1 MGLTILEVRLIL
13 TRRSGKQECLELQK
27 QEAPAG
33 EKQEAPAGE
42 KPEASGR
49 ESWRAESGTVCAE
62 FYTERREKLLTGG
75 VRLRLK
81 AEAFRENDGLCSS
94 EPVRIEIRFPDRPVR
109 MTAMYLHRDW
119 WTRPAFIRTWEEMPE
134 RTQCIYLEYED
145 MFGCLFL
152 MAGEKFKTCARGGK
166 EGYLTLG
173 MTACRGGQTAL
184 EEPVFVMALGDAA
197 LGAVEAAC
205 AGAAAL
211 AGCPGRSEKTYPEM
225 FSWLGWCSWDAFY
238 KEISE
243 QKVCEKAEELREKQA
258 PVRWLLLDDGWLSE
272 RENRLY
278 DLGPEKEKFPE
289 GFAEMTARL
298 KADGRILGVGVWHA
312 LGGYW
317 GGIEPG
323 SPAWQA
329 QRDVLYETVNGKLL
343 PYPDMGKGYV
353 FYGRWYEKLRAQGI
367 DFVKVDGQSAVKNYF
382 DEDTAVCEAAGKL
395 HRALEGAAGCYMG
408 GNLINC
414 MGMAMENIL
423 GRPGSGL
430 SRGSDDFVPDNPG
443 GFAEHLIQNVYNAP
457 YHSFFY
463 YCDWDMFWT
472 DHADAGK
479 HAALRA
485 VSGGPV
491 YCSDRCGETDPAVL
505 RPLAYRDGRILRMQR
520 PALPAQDCLFTD
532 PFADGVVKVTNL
544 GDCGIPG
551 RKAGAVAVFN
561 LSGKK
566 QTFRVSASDVQG
578 LPAGSYRC
586 YDWRECVCHADNA
599 AFTLE
604 ADGYGVYLL
613 LPPCGDTAVVG
624 LADKYMS
631 MLALES
637 VRYLQNGF
645 LACLREPGVFA
656 FCTDRKVARLTVNG
670 TDRLAELRRQGNCCR
685 IDLEQRDGSC
695 RTDLEQDGGNGAPQP
710 AQTVVCVEY
719 AALGDDGNEN
729 GQE

>member
-1 MGLTILEVRLIL
+1 MGLTILEVRLNI

-27 QEAPAG
+27 QEVPAG
-33 EKQEAPAGE
+33 GKQEAAG
-42 KPEASGR
+42 G
-49 ESWRAESGTVCAE
+49 ESWRAESETVRAE
-62 FYTERREKLLTGG
+62 FYTERKEKLLTGG
-75 VRLRLK
+75 VRLNLK
-81 AEAFRENDGLCSS
+81 AEAFRENDGLCSRES
-94 EPVRIEIRFPDRPVR
+94 VRIEVRFSDRPAR

-119 WTRPAFIRTWEEMPE
+119 WTRPAFIRSWEEMPE
-134 RTQCIYLEYED
+134 RTQCIYLDYESA
-145 MFGCLFL
+145 FGCIFL
-152 MAGEKFKTCARGGK
+152 MAGEKFKTCARGGR

-173 MTACRGGQTAL
+173 MTAYRGGQMTL
-184 EEPVFVMALGDAA
+184 EEPVFVMALEGSA
-197 LGAVEAAC
+197 LGAAEAAC

-211 AGCPGRSEKTYPEM
+211 AGCPKRSEKTYPEM

-243 QKVCEKAEELREKQA
+243 QRVCEKAQELREKDV
-258 PVRWLLLDDGWLSE
+258 PIRWLLMDDGWLSE

-278 DLGPEKEKFPE
+278 DLKPEKDKFPD
-289 GFAEMTARL
+289 GFADMTARL

-317 GGIEPG
+317 GGIEPD
-323 SPAWQA
+323 SRAWQA
-329 QRDVLYETVNGKLL
+329 QRDVLYKTVGGKIL
-343 PYPDMGKGYV
+343 PCPDMGKGYV
-353 FYGRWYEKLRAQGI
+353 FYGRWYEQLRAQGI

-382 DEDTAVCEAAGKL
+382 DEDTAVCEAAREL

-423 GRPGSGL
+423 ARPGSAL
-430 SRGSDDFVPDNPG
+430 SRGSDDFVPDNPK
-443 GFAEHLIQNVYNAP
+443 GFAEHLVQNIYNAP

-491 YCSDRCGETDPAVL
+491 YCSDRCGETVPEVL
-505 RPLAYRDGRILRMQR
+505 RPLAYRDGRILRMER
-520 PALPAQDCLFTD
+520 PALPAQDCLFED
-532 PFADGVVKVTNL
+532 PLAGGVVKVTNL
-544 GDCGIPG
+544 GGCGMPD

-561 LSGKK
+561 LSGQK
-566 QTFRVSASDVQG
+566 QKFRVCSSDVYG

-586 YDWRECVCHADNA
+586 YDWRSNTCHGDNA
-599 AFTLE
+599 EFELE

-613 LPPCGDTAVVG
+613 LPLCGDTAVVG

-637 VRYLQNGF
+637 VRQLGNGF
-645 LACLREPGVFA
+645 LACVREPGSFV
-656 FCTDRKVARLTVNG
+656 FCTDRKVRRLTVNG
-670 TDRLAELRRQGNCCR
+670 TDRLEEMQRQGDCCR
-685 IDLEQRDGSC
+685 INLEREDCGHS
-695 RTDLEQDGGNGAPQP
+695 GAPQ
-710 AQTVVCVEY
+710 QTIVCAEY
-719 AALGDDGNEN
+719 A
-729 GQE
+729 